1 MAFSF
6 RFPRAR
12 VSRLAQPLLLGA
24 LAWHAA
30 SAPAKRLAIADSAA
44 PLTIQQVRLMNYFPS
59 AHAWTYMW
67 TAWDPATIQQDF
79 ARIAAMNF
87 NTVRINLETGVFAL
101 PSPSASALRQL
112 ATVIALADQ
121 QGLKV
126 QLGLFDWFG
135 NFSDIPDSKT
145 WIDAVVT
152 PYRNDPRIA
161 FIDLRNEL
169 DTTVQAQRDWAA
181 ALLPYL
187 KAAAGSIP
195 VTVSVTAQS
204 QLTVLQHLQA
214 LRAAG
219 IQGDFVD
226 VHLYGNAATAY
237 NQLRDI
243 VTFAAGAPVFVGET
257 GYSTYAGYAANNP
270 GGALS
275 GVPANATATEA
286 QQAYQ
291 LKTMSYAVQALGLPA
306 IAPWA
311 YADFTA
317 SAIPPSQV
325 ASSPPQYDFG
335 LLRTDYSAKSAAALM
350 TGVNSGAAL
359 SPDFNNGFEQLDD
372 SGLPVLWRL
381 RSKPCGTYP
390 APACGFQADFAG
402 DSSVSHSGGASA
414 RISSGIGNQYG
425 MPGFFLSPPTPVV
438 PGHTYT
444 ATAFARGQNVAGV
457 ARVNLS
463 MYTRAGCYLGSSTSA
478 SLPAGDSSWTPL
490 SASIAL
496 PAQGDAQVCGGALP
510 AYVEIHLESG
520 ASAPANGGTVWFDD
534 VTFGETSSSA
544 VQRSAR
550 LVKTRRSR

>member
-6 RFPRAR
+6 SFPWAR
-12 VSRLAQPLLLGA
+12 VSRPLLVGA

-30 SAPAKRLAIADSAA
+30 TAPAKVHAIADTAA
-44 PLTIQQVRLMNYFPS
+44 PLPIQQVRLMNYFPA

-67 TAWDPATIQQDF
+67 TSWDPVTIQQDF
-79 ARIAAMNF
+79 ARIAAMHF

-101 PSPSASALRQL
+101 PSPSAGALQQL

-135 NFSDIPDSKT
+135 NFADVADSKT

-169 DTTVQAQRDWAA
+169 DTTVQAQLDWAA

-226 VHLYGNAATAY
+226 VHLYGNAATAC
-237 NQLRDI
+237 NQLQDI
-243 VTFAAGAPVFVGET
+243 VAFANGAPVFVGET
-257 GYSTYAGYAANNP
+257 GYSTYAGYAVNNP

-275 GVPANATATEA
+275 GVPANAAATEA

-335 LLRTDYSAKSAAALM
+335 LLRTDYSPKPAATLM
-350 TGVNSGAAL
+350 TSVNSGVAL
-359 SPDFNNGFEQLDD
+359 SPDFNNGFEQIDD
-372 SGLPVLWRL
+372 SGLPTLWRL
-381 RSKPCGTYP
+381 RSKPCGSYP
-390 APACGFQADFAG
+390 APACGFQADFAA
-402 DSSVSHSGGASA
+402 DTSVSHSGGASA
-414 RISSGIGNQYG
+414 RISNGISNQYG
-425 MPGFFLSPPTPVV
+425 MPGFFLSPPTPTL

-444 ATAFARGQNVAGV
+444 ATAFARGQNVAGA

-463 MYTRAGCYLGSSTSA
+463 LYTRAGCYLGSSTSA

-496 PAQGDAQVCGGALP
+496 PMQSNAQVCGGALP

-520 ASAPANGGTVWFDD
+520 AASPTGGGTVWFDD
-534 VTFGETSSSA
+534 VTFGENVSPTA
-544 VQRSAR
+544 QRAPRLAR
-550 LVKTRRSR
+550 AKRSH